1 MLFRST
7 SGVTAKTYRGWKLD
21 SITINGEEVES
32 LPATVNNGD
41 AVIYNYIV
49 DEGQTKDLAA
59 TVDYRLGEEI
69 QTGDHIDLN
78 ATVQVL
84 QPDTLST
91 SGVTAN
97 TYRGWK
103 LSSITINGEEVESLP
118 AAVNNGDAVIY
129 NYIVDEGQTKDLAAT
144 VDYRQIGR
152 AHV

>member
-1 MLFRST
+1 M
-7 SGVTAKTYRGWKLD
+7 
-21 SITINGEEVES
+21 
-32 LPATVNNGD
+32 
-41 AVIYNYIV
+41 

-103 LSSITINGEEVESLP
+103 LVKITINGKKVEKGELNTVYDLLKSLN
-118 AAVNNGDAVIY
+118 VNSKRVVVELNKEIVNSCNYNEILLNHEDVIE
-129 NYIVDEGQTKDLAAT
+129 IIAFVG
-144 VDYRQIGR
+144 GG
-152 AHV
+152 